1 MVELQNKIVLFRN
14 MIWSEEKRRSEQ
26 MLYDST
32 KQNTKLIEDRKARLK
47 HDADTYVKQHTDR
60 AERAAH
66 ERVVMHKQENQ
77 RIFLET
83 QRKCL
88 DALNA
93 SIRQK
98 FTDFVQTDDYKE
110 WMKKHLLRA
119 LKELDVAQVHVLAR
133 DMDLAHSICGED
145 MPIESM
151 PDTEIGGFVLV
162 DRQQAKRTR
171 HTFQYLIQA
180 NEYEIGRGLNEWLM
194 NGVVQEAAAADQS
207 SVAKGG
213 QHE

>member
-32 KQNTKLIEDRKARLK
+32 KQNSKLIEDRKARLK
-47 HDADTYVKQHTDR
+47 NDADTYVKQHTDR
-60 AERAAH
+60 AERAAR
-66 ERVVMHKQENQ
+66 ERVVVHKQENQ

-98 FTDFVQTDDYKE
+98 FTAFVQTDDYKV

-119 LKELDVAQVHVLAR
+119 LKELDVGQVHVLAR
-133 DMDLAHSICGED
+133 DMDLARSICGED

-162 DRQQAKRTR
+162 DRQHAKRTR

-207 SVAKGG
+207 SVEEGG

>member
-66 ERVVMHKQENQ
+66 ERVVVHKQENQ

-119 LKELDVAQVHVLAR
+119 LKE
-133 DMDLAHSICGED
+133 
-145 MPIESM
+145 
-151 PDTEIGGFVLV
+151 
-162 DRQQAKRTR
+162 
-171 HTFQYLIQA
+171 
-180 NEYEIGRGLNEWLM
+180 
-194 NGVVQEAAAADQS
+194 
-207 SVAKGG
+207 
-213 QHE
+213 